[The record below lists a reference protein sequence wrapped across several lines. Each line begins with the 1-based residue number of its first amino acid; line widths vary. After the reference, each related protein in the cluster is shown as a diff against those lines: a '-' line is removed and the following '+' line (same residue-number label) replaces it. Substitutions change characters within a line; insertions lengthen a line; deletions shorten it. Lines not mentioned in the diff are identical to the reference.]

1 MRYAVVDTGSN
12 TIRLGIYE
20 YENKKLNIIYNKA
33 VFANLAGYIKNNAL
47 APDGIEKCAEAI
59 KVHQATAKEY
69 GCKLNVFATAAIRN
83 AENTEEIVSEVFRMT
98 GEKMEVLSGDDEA
111 VLSFYGAVSD
121 FPCENGIMADVGGGS
136 SEIIPFTTKTP
147 RNYFSVPWGSLKAY
161 KNFVKGTLPT
171 KEEFNLIKK
180 EIRSNLEKNYTERK
194 KITDL
199 CIVGGG
205 VDASV
210 KLTKAF
216 LGEDSLSTD
225 GLLKISEIILNSPD
239 FAKETILKSCP
250 ERLETIAPGIAIYLA
265 VCEYFNAENIHISDK
280 GIKEGYILKRLVQ

>member
-1 MRYAVVDTGSN
+1 MRFAVVDTGSN

-20 YENKKLNIIYNKA
+20 YEKEKLNIIYNKA
-33 VFANLAGYIKNNAL
+33 VFANLAGYIKNNTL
-47 APDGIEKCAEAI
+47 APEGIAKCAEAV

-69 GCKLNVFATAAIRN
+69 GCSLNVFATAAIRN
-83 AENTEEIVSEVFRMT
+83 AENTEEIVSEVYRIT
-98 GEKMEVLSGDDEA
+98 GEKIDVLSGDDEA

-121 FPCENGIMADVGGGS
+121 FPCQSGVMADVGGGS
-136 SEIIPFTTKTP
+136 SEIIPFNKKLP
-147 RNYFSVPWGSLKAY
+147 HNFFSVPWGSLKAY

-171 KEEFNLIKK
+171 EEEFHLIKK
-180 EIRSNLEKNYTERK
+180 EIFSNLEKNYTERK

-216 LGEDSLSTD
+216 LNEDSLSIS
-225 GLLKISEIILNSPD
+225 GLLKISEIIINEPET
-239 FAKETILKSCP
+239 AKETILRFAP

-265 VCEYFNAENIHISDK
+265 ACEFFNAQSIHISDK
-280 GIKEGYILKRLVQ
+280 GIKEGYILKKLV